1 MGNNLN
7 VNAETVKESYVY
19 LLSRYLVLRQENFDI
34 NEDKVP
40 YNVLKQ
46 NTIAPA
52 DANFVNPNFDVVYSE
67 TWIAVDD
74 EHAVILEVPEIK
86 GRYYTVQLLDGWGE
100 VVTNINERNYPEHP
114 FGKFAFIKQ
123 GTSPVIPADAVKIE
137 LPAEKVK
144 LLLRVEQK
152 GDPDGAVKLQQQFK
166 LDAPAGIKIQE
177 PLEIPTFTN
186 ATFLMEEIYN
196 NLETILASYPDKMP
210 KAAEFQAK
218 AKKVADYI
226 ALGDEQG
233 AEVKNLIIKEAI
245 PYFLA
250 GAKGFGTQ
258 KGGWSVT
265 YVAGAFENDI
275 LARCIINFG
284 GLWANTID
292 EALYFIGQTDSN
304 KEMLSGDNTYKIHF
318 TKEELPEK
326 LVNSF
331 WSITMYSVPDYHVI
345 PNKLNKFS
353 INNYSNTKLNE
364 DGSLTLFLAP
374 EQPADVAEE
383 NWLPTEKGRDFSL
396 NFRLYVAKQEV
407 LDGEVFLPPLERI

>member
-1 MGNNLN
+1 MDVNLQ

-34 NEDKVP
+34 KQDKIP
-40 YNVLKQ
+40 YNVLKH

-67 TWIAVDD
+67 TWLAVDD
-74 EHAVILEVPEIK
+74 NHAVILEVPEIK
-86 GRYYTVQLLDGWGE
+86 ERYYTVQLLDGWGE

-114 FGKFAFIKQ
+114 FGKFAFIKK
-123 GTSPVIPADAVKIE
+123 GTNPVVPDDAIKIE

-152 GDPDGAVKLQQQFK
+152 GDPEGAVKLQKQFK
-166 LDAPAGIKIQE
+166 LDAPTGIEIQE
-177 PLEIPTFTN
+177 PLEIPPFTN
-186 ATFLMEEIYN
+186 AAFLMEEIYD
-196 NLETILASYPDKMP
+196 NLETVLASYPDKMP
-210 KAAEFQAK
+210 KAPEFQAK
-218 AKKVADYI
+218 ARKVAEYI
-226 ALGDEQG
+226 ALGDEQR

-258 KGGWSVT
+258 KGAWSVT

-275 LARCIINFG
+275 LARSIIDFG

-318 TKEELPEK
+318 TKEALPEK

-353 INNYSNTKLNE
+353 INNYSDTKLND
-364 DGSLTLFLAP
+364 DGSLILYLAP
-374 EQPADVAEE
+374 EQPAGVKEG
-383 NWLPTEKGRDFSL
+383 NWLPSEKGKDFSL

-407 LDGEVFLPPLERI
+407 LEGKVFLPPLERI